1 MRFADNNFA
10 LVTDLIYVTFLASR
24 RFASPRVKLE
34 ILCFR
39 VDIYQLRCPGIKCL
53 LRAVGKKMCDGIAA
67 NIDFRVHDQKKKRMQ
82 VKLSF
87 PKGAVSDYCS

>member
-10 LVTDLIYVTFLASR
+10 LVTDLTYVTFLASR
-24 RFASPRVKLE
+24 RFAPLRVKLE

-53 LRAVGKKMCDGIAA
+53 LRAVGKKMCDGFAA
-67 NIDFRVHDQKKKRMQ
+67 NIDLRVHDQKKRNVRKVEFSQ
-82 VKLSF
+82 GGGK
-87 PKGAVSDYCS
+87 

>member
-53 LRAVGKKMCDGIAA
+53 LRAVGKKMCDGFAA
-67 NIDFRVHDQKKKRMQ
+67 NIDLRVHDQKKEN
-82 VKLSF
+82 
-87 PKGAVSDYCS
+87 VSKIEFSQGGGK